1 MNREQAKTLRSGLLS
16 ELTGSLLPFWIER
29 TQDAVHGGFI
39 GRMSNDLIV
48 EDRAPKGLVL
58 NARILWTFSAAYR
71 FQPKDAYIAMARR
84 AYEYLQEHFWD
95 AENGGAY
102 WMVDHAGDPLDDKKK
117 TYGQAFL
124 LYALAEFCGATGDLG
139 ALDRAKTLFEWIEA
153 AAWDPVHRGYL
164 ETFERDW
171 SPASDLRLSDKDM
184 NEAKSMN
191 THLHVLEAYTSLY
204 RIWPEALVRQR
215 LEALLDLFAGHII
228 DPGTLHFKLFFD
240 ETWKSKSSTA
250 SFGHDIEGS
259 WLLCEAAG
267 VLGERRRIAAVRKQA
282 VEMADAVY
290 REGLAGDGGLLYEG
304 GPKGVV
310 DHDRHWW
317 PQAEAVVGFLN
328 AYAISKEK
336 RYWDAALGMWDFIRK
351 TMVDGK
357 RGEWFWR
364 VSREGVPYETE
375 PKVSEWKCPYHNS
388 RMCLEGIRRIDS
400 LTAKSSRPS
409 KAAGSRRFV

>member
-1 MNREQAKTLRSGLLS
+1 MNKEQAKTLRSGLLS

-29 TQDAVHGGFI
+29 TQDGAHGGFI
-39 GRMSNDLIV
+39 GRMSNDLVV

-58 NARILWTFSAAYR
+58 NARILWTFSAAHR
-71 FQPKDAYIAMARR
+71 FQPKDVYLAMARR

-95 AENGGAY
+95 PENGGAY
-102 WMVDHAGDPLDDKKK
+102 WMVDYAGDRLDDKKK

-139 ALDRAKTLFEWIEA
+139 ALDRTKTLFEWIEA
-153 AAWDPVHRGYL
+153 AAWDPVHQGYL

-171 SPASDLRLSDKDM
+171 SPASDLRLSDRDM

-191 THLHVLEAYTSLY
+191 THLHVLEAYTNLY
-204 RIWPEALVRQR
+204 RIWPETLVRQR
-215 LEALLDLFAGHII
+215 LEALIGLFTGRII
-228 DPGTLHFKLFFD
+228 DPDTLHFRLFFD

-250 SFGHDIEGS
+250 SYGHDIEGS
-259 WLLCEAAG
+259 WLLCEAAE
-267 VLGERRRIAAVRKQA
+267 VLGERRRIAAVRRQA
-282 VEMADAVY
+282 LEMAGAVY
-290 REGLAGDGGLLYEG
+290 RDGLDGNGGLLYEG
-304 GPKGVV
+304 GPEGVV

-328 AYAISKEK
+328 AYSISKEK
-336 RYWDAALGMWDFIRK
+336 RYWDAALGMWDYIRK

-364 VSREGVPYETE
+364 VSAEGVPYETE
-375 PKVSEWKCPYHNS
+375 FKVSEWKCPYHNS

-400 LTAKSSRPS
+400 LTATSSRPS
-409 KAAGSRRFV
+409 KAAGSRKFV